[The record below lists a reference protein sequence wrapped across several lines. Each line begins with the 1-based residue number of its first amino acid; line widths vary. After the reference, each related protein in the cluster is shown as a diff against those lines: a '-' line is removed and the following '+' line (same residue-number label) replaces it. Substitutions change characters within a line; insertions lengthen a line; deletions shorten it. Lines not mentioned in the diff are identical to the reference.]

1 MLHKFYYMFICE
13 CMCVNRAVGTEK
25 NPMWGSPQWVNKA
38 ETAAKKRALGDFSG
52 AHTNLR
58 KKKKKNV
65 KHASCYGPCACAL
78 SSSRIIKGQ

>member
-1 MLHKFYYMFICE
+1 MLHNFYCMFICE
-13 CMCVNRAVGTEK
+13 CMCVNRAVRTEK

-58 KKKKKNV
+58 KKKKNV
-65 KHASCYGPCACAL
+65 KHASCYGPCACAP

>member
-38 ETAAKKRALGDFSG
+38 EAAAKKRALGDFSG

-58 KKKKKNV
+58 KKKKKSQTRFLLWAV
-65 KHASCYGPCACAL
+65 CLCSQQLTDH
-78 SSSRIIKGQ
+78 